1 MTNQPESHQPESQ
14 QPNPQQPPVPPRP
27 PQGAPSQPG
36 EQPGQQNWNQPQQY
50 GQPTQQ
56 FGQQPQ
62 QPQQQYGQQA
72 QSPYNQQQYGQP
84 QQYGQQQYSQGQ
96 QYGQQ
101 QYGQGQPA
109 QQPGYSPQYQQTPQQ
124 GYAQQQGQYQQPG
137 QAAPPQYNQ
146 AGGSYAQQQ
155 YGNQQQP
162 VYGGQSAALPGPLD
176 PGTNL
181 GFMAAI
187 KTVFRK
193 YATFTGRAGRPEFWW
208 WFLFVA
214 VIGVVLGTLATIFF
228 STGLSQAV
236 ANGDYTEIPGTGQAQ
251 VNTNALMIIGFIF
264 WGIAGLFSL
273 AVIVPTVAVGARRL
287 HDANFS
293 AWFLLLYLV
302 PIGNLVLLFLWA
314 QAPKPEGARFDAGV

>member
-1 MTNQPESHQPESQ
+1 MTNQPESQ
-14 QPNPQQPPVPPRP
+14 QPNPQQPPVPPQRP
-27 PQGAPSQPG
+27 QNAPTQGAPSQQG
-36 EQPGQQNWNQPQQY
+36 QQPGQQNWNQPQQY
-50 GQPTQQ
+50 GQP
-56 FGQQPQ
+56 
-62 QPQQQYGQQA
+62 QQQYGQQQA
-72 QSPYNQQQYGQP
+72 QSPYQ
-84 QQYGQQQYSQGQ
+84 Q

-101 QYGQGQPA
+101 QYGQP
-109 QQPGYSPQYQQTPQQ
+109 QQGYPQQYQQAPQQ
-124 GYAQQQGQYQQPG
+124 GYAQQGQYQQAG
-137 QAAPPQYNQ
+137 QAAPQQYGQ
-146 AGGSYAQQQ
+146 TGGSYAQQQ

-162 VYGGQSAALPGPLD
+162 VYGGQSAAAPGPLD

-208 WFLFVA
+208 WFVFVA
-214 VIGVVLGTLATIFF
+214 VIAVVLSTLAAIFF
-228 STGLSQAV
+228 GTGLSQAV

-273 AVIVPTVAVGARRL
+273 AVIVPTAAVGARRL

-314 QAPKPEGARFDAGV
+314 QAPKPEGARFDSRV

>member
-1 MTNQPESHQPESQ
+1 MTNQPESH
-14 QPNPQQPPVPPRP
+14 QPNPQQPPVPPQP
-27 PQGAPSQPG
+27 PQGAPTQQPTQQG
-36 EQPGQQNWNQPQQY
+36 QQSGQQNWNQ
-50 GQPTQQ
+50 
-56 FGQQPQ
+56 
-62 QPQQQYGQQA
+62 A
-72 QSPYNQQQYGQP
+72 QQQYGQP
-84 QQYGQQQYSQGQ
+84 QQYGQQQAQSPYQQQYGQPQQYSQPQQGNQQQYGQ
-96 QYGQQ
+96 QYNQQ

-109 QQPGYSPQYQQTPQQ
+109 QQQGYSQQYQQSPQQ
-124 GYAQQQGQYQQPG
+124 GYAQQQGQYQQAG
-137 QAAPPQYNQ
+137 QAAPQQYGQ
-146 AGGSYAQQQ
+146 AGGSYAQPQ

-187 KTVFRK
+187 KAVFRK

-208 WFLFVA
+208 WFVFVA
-214 VIGVVLGTLATIFF
+214 VLGGVLSTLAVIFF

-251 VNTNALMIIGFIF
+251 VSTNALMIIGFIF

-273 AVIVPTVAVGARRL
+273 AVLVPTIAVGARRL

-293 AWFLLLYLV
+293 AWFLFLYLV

-314 QAPKPEGARFDAGV
+314 QAPKPEGARFDAGA

>member
-1 MTNQPESHQPESQ
+1 MTNQPESH
-14 QPNPQQPPVPPRP
+14 QPNPQQPPVPPQP
-27 PQGAPSQPG
+27 PQGSPTQQPTQQG
-36 EQPGQQNWNQPQQY
+36 QQPGQQNWNQ
-50 GQPTQQ
+50 
-56 FGQQPQ
+56 
-62 QPQQQYGQQA
+62 A
-72 QSPYNQQQYGQP
+72 QQQYGQP
-84 QQYGQQQYSQGQ
+84 QQYGQQQAQSPYQQ
-96 QYGQQ
+96 QYGQPQQYNQPQQGNQQQYNQQ

-109 QQPGYSPQYQQTPQQ
+109 QQQGYPQQYQQSPQQ

-137 QAAPPQYNQ
+137 QAAPQQYGQ

-187 KTVFRK
+187 KAVFRK

-208 WFLFVA
+208 WFVFVA
-214 VIGVVLGTLATIFF
+214 VLGGVLSTLAVIFF

-273 AVIVPTVAVGARRL
+273 AVLVPTIAVGARRL

-314 QAPKPEGARFDAGV
+314 QAPKPEGARFDVRV

>member
-1 MTNQPESHQPESQ
+1 MTNQPESQ
-14 QPNPQQPPVPPRP
+14 QPNPQQPPVPPQP
-27 PQGAPSQPG
+27 PQGAPSQ
-36 EQPGQQNWNQPQQY
+36 QGQQNWNQPQQQY
-50 GQPTQQ
+50 G
-56 FGQQPQ
+56 
-62 QPQQQYGQQA
+62 QQQYGQQA
-72 QSPYNQQQYGQP
+72 QSPYNSQQQYGQP
-84 QQYGQQQYSQGQ
+84 QQYNPQQYSQGQ
-96 QYGQQ
+96 
-101 QYGQGQPA
+101 PA
-109 QQPGYSPQYQQTPQQ
+109 QQQGYPQQYQQSPQQ
-124 GYAQQQGQYQQPG
+124 GYAQQQGQYQQAG
-137 QAAPPQYNQ
+137 QATPQQYGQ
-146 AGGSYAQQQ
+146 AGGPYAQQQ

-162 VYGGQSAALPGPLD
+162 VYGGQSAAAPGPLD

-208 WFLFVA
+208 WFVFVA
-214 VIGVVLGTLATIFF
+214 VIAVVLSTLAAIFF
-228 STGLSQAV
+228 GTGLSQAV

-251 VNTNALMIIGFIF
+251 VNTNGLMIIGFIF

-273 AVIVPTVAVGARRL
+273 AVIVPTAAVGARRL

>member
-1 MTNQPESHQPESQ
+1 MTNQPESHQP
-14 QPNPQQPPVPPRP
+14 NPQRPPVPPQP
-27 PQGAPSQPG
+27 PQGAPTQQPTQQG
-36 EQPGQQNWNQPQQY
+36 QQSGQQNWNQP
-50 GQPTQQ
+50 
-56 FGQQPQ
+56 
-62 QPQQQYGQQA
+62 
-72 QSPYNQQQYGQP
+72 QQQYGQP
-84 QQYGQQQYSQGQ
+84 QQYGQQQAQSPYQQ
-96 QYGQQ
+96 QYGQPQQYNQQ
-101 QYGQGQPA
+101 QYGQGQPT
-109 QQPGYSPQYQQTPQQ
+109 QQQGYPQQYQQTPQQ

-137 QAAPPQYNQ
+137 QAAPQQYGQ

-162 VYGGQSAALPGPLD
+162 VYGGQSAAVPGPLD

-187 KTVFRK
+187 KTVLRK

-208 WFLFVA
+208 WFVFVA
-214 VIGVVLGTLATIFF
+214 VIAVVLSTLAAIFF
-228 STGLSQAV
+228 GTGLSQAV
-236 ANGDYTEIPGTGQAQ
+236 ADGDYTEIPGTGQAQ

-273 AVIVPTVAVGARRL
+273 AVIVPTAAVGARRL

-314 QAPKPEGARFDAGV
+314 QAPKPEGARFDVRV